1 VRLTAL
7 FLGGTLALLLAG
19 CTSAPAP
26 EVGKKA
32 AAPVAPK
39 PTDQTRRFPMA
50 ERGEVTLVETS
61 LLGKAFLPGGNLAK
75 YERAGKEYEM
85 FLVRA
90 ASPTAAAT
98 MLLDYKN
105 TLVDPKFVAHFG
117 GFFGDDAGTP
127 TFLFSK
133 GSWLAGVRGL
143 NREDADAVARELAA
157 RLDAD

>member
-1 VRLTAL
+1 MRLTAL
-7 FLGGTLALLLAG
+7 FPGCALALLLAG
-19 CTSAPAP
+19 CSSAPAP
-26 EVGKKA
+26 EVEKKA
-32 AAPVAPK
+32 ASPVAPK

-50 ERGEVTLVETS
+50 ERGEVVVIEAQ
-61 LLGKAFLPGGNLAK
+61 LLGKSFLPGGNLAK
-75 YERAGKEYEM
+75 YKRAGKEYEM

-90 ASPTAAAT
+90 ATPTAAAT

-105 TLVDPKFVAHFG
+105 SLVEPKFVAHFG

>member
-1 VRLTAL
+1 MRLTAL
-7 FLGGTLALLLAG
+7 FLCCAVALVLAG
-19 CTSAPAP
+19 CSSAPLP
-26 EVGKKA
+26 ETQKKA
-32 AAPVAPK
+32 ASPVAPK

-50 ERGEVTLVETS
+50 ERREVTLVETS

-75 YERAGKEYEM
+75 YKRADKEYEM

-90 ASPTAAAT
+90 ATPTAAAT
-98 MLLDYKN
+98 MLLDYKS
-105 TLVDPKFVAHFG
+105 TLADPKFVAHFG

>member
-1 VRLTAL
+1 
-7 FLGGTLALLLAG
+7 
-19 CTSAPAP
+19 
-26 EVGKKA
+26 
-32 AAPVAPK
+32 
-39 PTDQTRRFPMA
+39 
-50 ERGEVTLVETS
+50 
-61 LLGKAFLPGGNLAK
+61 
-75 YERAGKEYEM
+75 M

-90 ASPTAAAT
+90 ATPTSAAT

-105 TLVDPKFVAHFG
+105 TLADPKFVAHFG